1 MDNLAAIFVALRR
14 ALQVT
19 IEIRA
24 A

>member
-19 IEIRA
+19 VEIRA